1 MYIRSLKTTTTHRRY
16 RCGAKLHK
24 KLIGFNKTWQNLKD
38 LTFCNLNFI
47 IKRCTFANKSDRNTT
62 LKTNDKYEKNQTT
75 NIDPIVFDGT

>member
-1 MYIRSLKTTTTHRRY
+1 MHKHYRSV
-16 RCGAKLHK
+16 AKLHK
-24 KLIGFNKTWQNLKD
+24 FPLAYYKTVQILKD